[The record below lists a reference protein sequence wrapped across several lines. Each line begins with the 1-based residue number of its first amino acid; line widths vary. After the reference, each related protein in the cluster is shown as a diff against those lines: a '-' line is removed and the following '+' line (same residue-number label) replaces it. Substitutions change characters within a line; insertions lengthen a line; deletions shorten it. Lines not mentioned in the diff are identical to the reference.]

1 MFSFVVAAGI
11 ALGAES
17 VDNIFG
23 KRGSSCANGS
33 CSVAAPVEVKPAA
46 ATAAKAPVQA
56 QGSSCCSSGKTRTK
70 ILGGSCGSRL
80 RGRCR

>member
-1 MFSFVVAAGI
+1 MFSIVVAAGI

-17 VDNIFG
+17 VDNIFC

-33 CSVAAPVEVKPAA
+33 CSVAAPVESKPAA
-46 ATAAKAPVQA
+46 APAAKAPVAA
-56 QGSSCCSSGKTRTK
+56 QESSCCSAPKTRTK
-70 ILGGSCGSRL
+70 LLGSSCGSRL